1 MDKVKKEDSVRK
13 KLKTFLKIFS
23 IEIPNFFA
31 YIFRELLPNI
41 SFWAMVRK
49 RCMENILSKFYKLGP
64 FFSLILPDKCSQI
77 SFWCRAEG
85 WIKKINR
92 YSSRAN
98 NRWTSE
104 KHSTAPA
111 GPDYLAS
118 AKIDFFLH
126 LHLISPVACFC
137 FIRIKYW
144 LVINRTYIQS

>member
-1 MDKVKKEDSVRK
+1 MDKVKKRRLCPKEVEN
-13 KLKTFLKIFS
+13 IFKDLFDRNS
-23 IEIPNFFA
+23 EFFA

-49 RCMENILSKFYKLGP
+49 RCMENILSKFSKLGP

-111 GPDYLAS
+111 FPDYLAS
-118 AKIDFFLH
+118 AKIDFFFSSYPSNFSCGLF
-126 LHLISPVACFC
+126 LF
-137 FIRIKYW
+137 Y
-144 LVINRTYIQS
+144 

>member
-1 MDKVKKEDSVRK
+1 MMLLNYVYLKKKQRIKKKEMKLDKVKKEDCVQK

-49 RCMENILSKFYKLGP
+49 RCMENILSKFSKLGP

-111 GPDYLAS
+111 GWT
-118 AKIDFFLH
+118 
-126 LHLISPVACFC
+126 ISPLP
-137 FIRIKYW
+137 K
-144 LVINRTYIQS
+144 